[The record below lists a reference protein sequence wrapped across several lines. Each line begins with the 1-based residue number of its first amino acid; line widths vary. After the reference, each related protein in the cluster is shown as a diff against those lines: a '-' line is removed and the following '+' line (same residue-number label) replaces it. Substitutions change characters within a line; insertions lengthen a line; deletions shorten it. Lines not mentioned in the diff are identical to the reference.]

1 MSDKSALTIT
11 QLTDKVQYL
20 TDTNKHLVE
29 DYHKLE
35 KKVNELQT
43 LVSSQHAILQFH
55 GLAEYGN

>member
-1 MSDKSALTIT
+1 MNDKSALTIT

-29 DYHKLE
+29 EYHKLE
-35 KKVNELQT
+35 KRVNELQN
-43 LVSSQHAILQFH
+43 LVRDQHAILQTH